1 MVMPVEKSAAGSAGF
16 SAVRLAEH
24 YGMVSGHGIKIFLCN
39 CNIQVIK
46 LFSWQSRK
54 ERRGKIF
61 IA

>member
-24 YGMVSGHGIKIFLCN
+24 YGMVSGHGIKILYV
-39 CNIQVIK
+39 IAETIK